1 MKKNTKNTAPKGMI
15 TKAVNSTKKVVA
27 TANDYALNTTET
39 VVTEGIEITA
49 QWQTVTEKAIKG
61 GLKLAANQQD
71 LVFELLASVKKQ
83 YKDGKKKFS
92 KLVA

>member
-1 MKKNTKNTAPKGMI
+1 MKKNTKKVAPKGMI
-15 TKAVNSTKKVVA
+15 TKAIQTTKKVA
-27 TANDYALNTTET
+27 SNANDYALNTTET
-39 VVTEGIEITA
+39 VVTESIEITS

-71 LVFELLASVKKQ
+71 LVFDLLTSVKKQ
-83 YKDGKKKFS
+83 YKDGRKKFS